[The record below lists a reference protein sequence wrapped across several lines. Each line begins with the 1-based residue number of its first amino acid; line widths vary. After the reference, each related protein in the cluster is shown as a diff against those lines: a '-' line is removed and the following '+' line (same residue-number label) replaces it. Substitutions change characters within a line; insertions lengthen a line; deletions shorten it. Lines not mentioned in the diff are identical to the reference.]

1 VIAIR
6 SVGIVGTGSFVPPS
20 ILTNIDIEKMV
31 DTSNQWIIER
41 TGICERRISSP
52 ETTASDLGVPA
63 SLAALQSAG
72 INPEEIDL
80 IIVATST
87 PDMTF
92 PSTACFIQNKIG
104 ASRAACFDIS
114 AACTGFSY
122 ALETGRQFIATS
134 TYKTALIVGTEVMSR
149 VLDWTDRNTCV
160 LFGDGAGAAVLQ
172 PVADNYGIL
181 STSLGADG
189 RLASMLDLPAGGC
202 IRMSGREVFKV
213 AVNTMIEA
221 VEKVLNNA
229 GISQEAVSL
238 LIPHQANI
246 RIIEAMGKRLNIPS
260 ERIFVNLQKYGNVSA
275 GSTIIALDEAVR
287 QGRVADGD
295 IVVIVAFGGG
305 LTWGATVI
313 RWGGVLISEK

>member
-1 VIAIR
+1 MKRIC
-6 SVGIVGTGSFVPPS
+6 SVGIVGTGSYVPPK
-20 ILTNIDIEKMV
+20 ILTNIDLEKMV
-31 DTSNQWIIER
+31 DTTDTWIIER
-41 TGICERRISSP
+41 TGIRERRIALP

-63 SLAALQSAG
+63 SIAALQSAG
-72 INPEEIDL
+72 INPEDVDL
-80 IIVATST
+80 IIAATST
-87 PDMTF
+87 PDMIF

-104 ASRAACFDIS
+104 ASRAACFDLS

-122 ALETGRQFIATS
+122 ALEVGRQFIATS
-134 TYKTALIVGTEVMSR
+134 TYKTALIVGAEVISK

-181 STSLGADG
+181 STNLGADG
-189 RLASMLDLPAGGC
+189 RLASILELPVAGC

-221 VEKVLNNA
+221 VEKVLDSA
-229 GISQEAVSL
+229 GILQEDVSL

-246 RIIEAMGKRLNIPS
+246 RIIEAMGKRLNIPQ
-260 ERIFVNLQKYGNVSA
+260 EKVFVNLQKYGNVSA
-275 GSTIIALDEAVR
+275 GSTIIALDEAVK
-287 QGRVADGD
+287 QGRVVDGD
-295 IVVIVAFGGG
+295 IIVIVTFGGG

-313 RWGGVLISEK
+313 RWGK

>member
-1 VIAIR
+1 MC
-6 SVGIVGTGSFVPPS
+6 SVGIVGTGSYVPPK
-20 ILTNIDIEKMV
+20 ILTNIDLEKMV
-31 DTSNQWIIER
+31 DTTDTWIIER
-41 TGICERRISSP
+41 TGIRERRIALP

-63 SLAALQSAG
+63 SIAALQSAG
-72 INPEEIDL
+72 INPEDVDL
-80 IIVATST
+80 IIAATST
-87 PDMTF
+87 PDMIF

-104 ASRAACFDIS
+104 ASRAACFDLS

-122 ALETGRQFIATS
+122 ALEVGRQFIATS
-134 TYKTALIVGTEVMSR
+134 TYKTALIVGAEVISK

-181 STSLGADG
+181 STNLGADG
-189 RLASMLDLPAGGC
+189 RLASILELPVAGC

-221 VEKVLNNA
+221 VEKVLDSA
-229 GISQEAVSL
+229 GILQEDVSL

-246 RIIEAMGKRLNIPS
+246 RIIEAMGKRLNIPQ
-260 ERIFVNLQKYGNVSA
+260 EKVFVNLQKYGNVSA
-275 GSTIIALDEAVR
+275 GSTIIALDEAVK
-287 QGRVADGD
+287 QGRVVDGD
-295 IVVIVAFGGG
+295 IIVIVTFGGG

-313 RWGGVLISEK
+313 RWGK

>member
-1 VIAIR
+1 LKRIR
-6 SVGIVGTGSFVPPS
+6 SVGIVGTGSYVPPK
-20 ILTNIDIEKMV
+20 ILTNIDLEKMV
-31 DTSNQWIIER
+31 DTSDTWIVER

-52 ETTASDLGVPA
+52 ETTASCLGLPA

-72 INPEEIDL
+72 VSPEDVDL

-87 PDMTF
+87 PDMIF
-92 PSTACFIQNKIG
+92 PSTACLIQDKIG
-104 ASRAACFDIS
+104 ASRAACFDLS

-122 ALETGRQFIATS
+122 ALEVGQQFIATS
-134 TYKTALIVGTEVMSR
+134 TYKTALIVGTEVISK
-149 VLDWTDRNTCV
+149 VIDWTDRNTCI

-172 PVADNYGIL
+172 PVADDYGIL

-189 RLASMLDLPAGGC
+189 RLASILDLPIAGY

-229 GISQEAVSL
+229 GISQDDVSL

-246 RIIEAMGKRLNIPS
+246 RIIEAMGKRLDIPQ
-260 ERIFVNLQKYGNVSA
+260 ERVFVNLQKYGNVSA
-275 GSTIIALDEAVR
+275 GSTIIALDEAVQ
-287 QGRVADGD
+287 QGRVKDGD
-295 IVVIVAFGGG
+295 IIVIVAFGGG

-313 RWGGVLISEK
+313 RWGNRKE

>member
-1 VIAIR
+1 MKRIR
-6 SVGIVGTGSFVPPS
+6 SVGIVGTGSYVPPK
-20 ILTNIDIEKMV
+20 ILTNIDLEKMV
-31 DTSNQWIIER
+31 DTSDTWIVER

-52 ETTASDLGVPA
+52 ETTASCLGLPA

-72 INPEEIDL
+72 VSPEDVDL

-87 PDMTF
+87 PDMIF
-92 PSTACFIQNKIG
+92 PSTACLIQDKIG
-104 ASRAACFDIS
+104 ASRAACFDLS

-122 ALETGRQFIATS
+122 ALEVGQQFIATS
-134 TYKTALIVGTEVMSR
+134 TYKTALIVGTEVISK
-149 VLDWTDRNTCV
+149 VIDWTDRNTCI

-172 PVADNYGIL
+172 PVADDYGIL

-189 RLASMLDLPAGGC
+189 RLASILDLPIAGY

-229 GISQEAVSL
+229 GISQDDVSL

-246 RIIEAMGKRLNIPS
+246 RIIEAMGKRLDIPQ
-260 ERIFVNLQKYGNVSA
+260 ERVFVNLQKYGNVSA
-275 GSTIIALDEAVR
+275 GSTIIALDEAVQ
-287 QGRVADGD
+287 QGRVKDGD
-295 IVVIVAFGGG
+295 IIVIVAFGGG

-313 RWGGVLISEK
+313 RWGNRKE

>member
-1 VIAIR
+1 MC
-6 SVGIVGTGSFVPPS
+6 SVGIVGTGSYVPPK
-20 ILTNIDIEKMV
+20 ILTNIDLEKMV
-31 DTSNQWIIER
+31 DTTDTWIIER
-41 TGICERRISSP
+41 TGIRERRIALP

-63 SLAALQSAG
+63 SIAALQSAG
-72 INPEEIDL
+72 INPEDVDL
-80 IIVATST
+80 IIAATST
-87 PDMTF
+87 PDMIF

-104 ASRAACFDIS
+104 ASRAACFDLS

-122 ALETGRQFIATS
+122 ALEVGRQFIATS
-134 TYKTALIVGTEVMSR
+134 TYKTALIVGAEVISK

-181 STSLGADG
+181 STNLGADG
-189 RLASMLDLPAGGC
+189 RLASILELPVAGC

-221 VEKVLNNA
+221 VEKVLDSA
-229 GISQEAVSL
+229 GILQEDVSL

-246 RIIEAMGKRLNIPS
+246 RIIEAMGKRLNIPQ
-260 ERIFVNLQKYGNVSA
+260 EKVFVNLQKYGNVSA
-275 GSTIIALDEAVR
+275 GSTIIALDEAVK
-287 QGRVADGD
+287 QGRVGDGD
-295 IVVIVAFGGG
+295 IIVIVTFGGG

-313 RWGGVLISEK
+313 RWGK

>member
-1 VIAIR
+1 MKRIR
-6 SVGIVGTGSFVPPS
+6 SVGIVGTGSYVPPN
-20 ILTNIDIEKMV
+20 ILTNSDLEKMV
-31 DTSNQWIIER
+31 DTSDTWIVER
-41 TGICERRISSP
+41 TGIRERRISSP
-52 ETTASDLGVPA
+52 ETTASCLGLPA

-72 INPEEIDL
+72 VSPEDVDL

-92 PSTACFIQNKIG
+92 PSTACFIQDKIG

-122 ALETGRQFIATS
+122 ALETGQQFIATS
-134 TYKTALIVGTEVMSR
+134 TYKTALIVGTEVISK
-149 VLDWTDRNTCV
+149 VIDWTDRNTCI

-181 STSLGADG
+181 ATSLGADG
-189 RLASMLDLPAGGC
+189 RLASILDLPVAGC

-221 VEKVLNNA
+221 VEKVLDRA
-229 GISQEAVSL
+229 KISQKDVSL

-246 RIIEAMGKRLNIPS
+246 RIIEAMGKRLNIS
-260 ERIFVNLQKYGNVSA
+260 TDRVFVNLQKYGNVSA
-275 GSTIIALDEAVR
+275 GSTIIALDEAVK
-287 QGRVADGD
+287 QGRVGDGD
-295 IVVIVAFGGG
+295 IIVIVAFGGG
-305 LTWGATVI
+305 LTWGATVM
-313 RWGGVLISEK
+313 RWGGNL

>member
-1 VIAIR
+1 MKRIC
-6 SVGIVGTGSFVPPS
+6 SVGIVGTGSYVPPK
-20 ILTNIDIEKMV
+20 ILTNIDLEKMV
-31 DTSNQWIIER
+31 DTTDTWIIER
-41 TGICERRISSP
+41 TGIRERRIALP

-63 SLAALQSAG
+63 SIAALQSAG
-72 INPEEIDL
+72 INPEDVDL
-80 IIVATST
+80 IIAATST
-87 PDMTF
+87 PDMIF

-104 ASRAACFDIS
+104 ASRAACFDLS

-122 ALETGRQFIATS
+122 ALEVGRQFIATS
-134 TYKTALIVGTEVMSR
+134 TYKTALIVGAEVISK

-181 STSLGADG
+181 STNLGADG
-189 RLASMLDLPAGGC
+189 RLASILELPVAGC

-221 VEKVLNNA
+221 VEKVLDSA
-229 GISQEAVSL
+229 GILQEDVSL

-246 RIIEAMGKRLNIPS
+246 RIIEAMGKRLNIPQ
-260 ERIFVNLQKYGNVSA
+260 EKVFVNLQKYGNVSA
-275 GSTIIALDEAVR
+275 GSTIIALDEAVK
-287 QGRVADGD
+287 QGRVGDGD
-295 IVVIVAFGGG
+295 IIVIVTFGGG

-313 RWGGVLISEK
+313 RWGK